1 MSQPCGFSSAPPPT
15 MPQPTSS
22 TIVQMQPTS
31 STIVQKD
38 FVPRARVLVDVRFA
52 CSDGKICQCG
62 VTVSEW
68 CNAYD
73 WLSRVLCFPA
83 LPAACRRCYWASVQA
98 RVSKALKTPSFSIH
112 ITNLSPEGI
121 GISLSRF
128 SEKKLDVD
136 LKTTRTPMRDRLTY
150 IALPIDDM
158 RARLDCW
165 TVRQCYWEYWEC
177 ITDQWFLKFDL
188 KRDDYFVEGEL
199 AELMVE
205 LRSDVIGARKP
216 VEPLATFTRGGIQNI
231 FSTFAFGPFHFKAY
245 KKDGRIRG
253 DFQLRITIWEET
265 SWTSSRRPGKA

>member
-22 TIVQMQPTS
+22 TIVQMQPRS

-38 FVPRARVLVDVRFA
+38 FVPNAKVLVDVRFA

-68 CNAYD
+68 CRAYD
-73 WLSRVLCFPA
+73 WLSCVLCFPA
-83 LPAACRRCYWASVQA
+83 LGRCYWASVQA
-98 RVSKALKTPSFSIH
+98 RVSFALKTPSFSIH
-112 ITNLSPEGI
+112 IADLSPEGI
-121 GISLSRF
+121 GISLSSF

-136 LKTTRTPMRDRLTY
+136 LKTTRTPMRDRRTY

-158 RARLDCW
+158 RARLGCW
-165 TVRQCYWEYWEC
+165 TVRQCYWEYCSISDLKRDEMS
-177 ITDQWFLKFDL
+177 QWSLKFDL

-216 VEPLATFTRGGIQNI
+216 VEPLATFTRGGIRSM
-231 FSTFAFGPFHFKAY
+231 FGTFAFGPFHFKAY

-253 DFQLRITIWEET
+253 DFQLRITIWEDQV
-265 SWTSSRRPGKA
+265 

>member
-38 FVPRARVLVDVRFA
+38 FVPNAKVLVDVRFA

-68 CNAYD
+68 CRAYD
-73 WLSRVLCFPA
+73 WLSCVLCFPA

-98 RVSKALKTPSFSIH
+98 RVSFALKTPSFSIH
-112 ITNLSPEGI
+112 IADLSPEGI
-121 GISLSRF
+121 GISLSSF

-136 LKTTRTPMRDRLTY
+136 LKTTRTPMRDRRTY
-150 IALPIDDM
+150 IALPIDGM
-158 RARLDCW
+158 RARLGCW
-165 TVRQCYWEYWEC
+165 TVRQCYWEPMRWLASGNWC
-177 ITDQWFLKFDL
+177 LKFDL

-216 VEPLATFTRGGIQNI
+216 VEPLATFTRGGIQNM
-231 FSTFAFGPFHFKAY
+231 FGTFAFGPFHFKAY

-253 DFQLRITIWEET
+253 DFQLRITIWEDQV
-265 SWTSSRRPGKA
+265 